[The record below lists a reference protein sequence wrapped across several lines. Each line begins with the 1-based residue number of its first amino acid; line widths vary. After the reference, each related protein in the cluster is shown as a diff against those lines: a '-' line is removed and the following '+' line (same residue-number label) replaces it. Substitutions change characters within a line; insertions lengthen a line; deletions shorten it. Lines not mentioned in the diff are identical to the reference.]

1 MAERVGASV
10 SDLIAN
16 KKLREKINPGEFV
29 TEFVGLPTLNDIMQE
44 LAKPGRDL
52 RKRFELF
59 EFDKEVRSIE
69 DLKVGIILPGIVT
82 NITAFGAFI
91 DVGVH
96 QDGLVHI
103 SKISNKFIRDPG
115 EVLRLNQKVKVK
127 VMDVDRVRKRIG
139 LSIKDVEE

>member
-1 MAERVGASV
+1 
-10 SDLIAN
+10 
-16 KKLREKINPGEFV
+16 
-29 TEFVGLPTLNDIMQE
+29 MQE

-52 RKRFELF
+52 RKSFELF
-59 EFDKEVRSIE
+59 EFDKEVRSIK
-69 DLKVGIILPGIVT
+69 DLKEGIVLPGIVT

-91 DVGVH
+91 DIGVH

-103 SKISNKFIRDPG
+103 SKIANKFIRDPG

-127 VMDVDRVRKRIG
+127 VMDVDMVRKRIG